1 MYVCRFDR
9 LTGGLDI
16 VAADQ
21 FFLSHCH
28 SGNYHLCLCSY
39 RFHTSSVVDPD
50 PDPAFQVNP
59 DTDAI
64 WIQGFD
70 DQKMK

>member
-1 MYVCRFDR
+1 MYMCRFDR

-28 SGNYHLCLCSY
+28 SGNYHLFFC
-39 RFHTSSVVDPD
+39 V
-50 PDPAFQVNP
+50 P
-59 DTDAI
+59 DTMYVYAVFGI
-64 WIQGFD
+64 RIQLVSGSGSR
-70 DQKMK
+70 QAEIVP

>member
-1 MYVCRFDR
+1 MYMCRFDR

-28 SGNYHLCLCSY
+28 SGNYHLL
-39 RFHTSSVVDPD
+39 SVASGQFLGSGLDPD
-50 PDPAFQVNP
+50 SIGQRIRIRASRNCPLVKD
-59 DTDAI
+59 
-64 WIQGFD
+64 
-70 DQKMK
+70 KMKSLV